1 MTREENWKAKV
12 LIVAG
17 LAGALLGLGAGYL
30 YIQVSEESGGPKKV
44 SMGNAFKLAI
54 AALGV
59 VRQASLLGN

>member
-1 MTREENWKAKV
+1 MSQEQNWKAKV

-17 LAGALLGLGAGYL
+17 LFGALLGLGAGFL

-44 SMGNAFKLAI
+44 SLGKAFKLAI